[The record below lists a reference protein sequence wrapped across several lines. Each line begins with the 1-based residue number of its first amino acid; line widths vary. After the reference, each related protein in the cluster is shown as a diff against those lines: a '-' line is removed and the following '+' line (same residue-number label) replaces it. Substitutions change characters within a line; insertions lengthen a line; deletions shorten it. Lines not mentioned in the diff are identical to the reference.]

1 MPRGVEKSEKRANC
15 GEILT
20 APAHA
25 SAGAVTD
32 GLLAMNIL
40 RVPKVP
46 AKTPAARAL
55 RKRRSS
61 TQGARLELTLEMP
74 AQRQPLEAPA
84 SGEQEREPERGV
96 AEIDFYI

>member
-1 MPRGVEKSEKRANC
+1 MPLGAEKSDKGAEC
-15 GEILT
+15 GEILV
-20 APAHA
+20 APARTSSEVLA
-25 SAGAVTD
+25 E

-46 AKTPAARAL
+46 TTPASTRAL
-55 RKRRSS
+55 RKRRRS

-74 AQRQPLEAPA
+74 AQRPPVESVEHKDEA
-84 SGEQEREPERGV
+84 QEPERGV